1 MKTVTFKNFSFW
13 QRIIINTITL
23 LAMAGLFRN
32 GLYISSIW
40 TAILAAFI
48 LGILNALVK
57 PVLHLLALP
66 FTILTFGLFGLV
78 INGVVLWLTAWVI
91 GDGFKFASFG
101 WAVFIAIIMSL
112 VNLIISNYFSKDN
125 QQT

>member
-13 QRIIINTITL
+13 QRIIINTVML

-32 GLYISSIW
+32 GLYIKNIW
-40 TAILAAFI
+40 TAILAAVI

-57 PVLHLLALP
+57 PFLQLLALP
-66 FTILTFGLFGLV
+66 LTILSFGLFGLV
-78 INGVVLWLTAWVI
+78 INGVVLWLTAWVV

-101 WAVFIAIIMSL
+101 WAMFIAIVMSV
-112 VNLIISNYFSKDN
+112 VNMIISSYFSKNDN
-125 QQT
+125 Q

>member
-13 QRIIINTITL
+13 QRIIINTVML

-32 GLYISSIW
+32 GLYIKNIW
-40 TAILAAFI
+40 TAILAAVI

-57 PVLHLLALP
+57 PFLQLLALP
-66 FTILTFGLFGLV
+66 LTILSFGLFGLV

-91 GDGFKFASFG
+91 GDGFRFASFG
-101 WAVFIAIIMSL
+101 WAMFIAIVMSV
-112 VNLIISNYFSKDN
+112 VNMIISSYFSKNDN
-125 QQT
+125 Q